1 VLSREQLAEFE
12 RVGFVRLSG
21 VFGDADA
28 VRMRER
34 VWAALA
40 SHHGMRQAAPETW
53 TVEQPRHFQAL
64 SRAGVFDAV
73 GSPRLTGAIDD
84 LLGSDTWQRP
94 THWGQP
100 LITFPRSGA
109 AWDVPRAQW
118 HIDWLARGPGHPL
131 CGLKVLAFL
140 GPVLR
145 RGGGTVI
152 LSGSHHLVAL
162 HAAQGHDLT
171 AGRRWRASTCRSAG
185 RMKERPCDF
194 VQPFARDQVSS
205 RARSSSS
212 R

>member
-1 VLSREQLAEFE
+1 MLTRAQTAEFD

-100 LITFPRSGA
+100 LITFPHTPPPSHMPPPHRPT
-109 AWDVPRAQW
+109 PR
-118 HIDWLARGPGHPL
+118 PP
-131 CGLKVLAFL
+131 
-140 GPVLR
+140 
-145 RGGGTVI
+145 
-152 LSGSHHLVAL
+152 
-162 HAAQGHDLT
+162 
-171 AGRRWRASTCRSAG
+171 
-185 RMKERPCDF
+185 
-194 VQPFARDQVSS
+194 
-205 RARSSSS
+205 
-212 R
+212 